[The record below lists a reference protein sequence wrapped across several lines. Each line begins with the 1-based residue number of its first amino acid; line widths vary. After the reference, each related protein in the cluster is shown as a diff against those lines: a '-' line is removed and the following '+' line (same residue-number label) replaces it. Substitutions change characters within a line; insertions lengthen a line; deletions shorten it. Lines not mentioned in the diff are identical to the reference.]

1 MEVQCAVGNYLLCVL
16 SLWCRITTANNR
28 MFAAAAA
35 APAGEAEAMQ
45 GLQLDPTTP
54 DAAGKAGA
62 ALAAPHVDSGATF
75 TAAEQVAAGI
85 MMGGADPTGAAHGT
99 ADMQVD

>member
-1 MEVQCAVGNYLLCVL
+1 
-16 SLWCRITTANNR
+16 

-35 APAGEAEAMQ
+35 APAGETEAMQ
-45 GLQLDPTTP
+45 GLQLQAAATP

-62 ALAAPHVDSGATF
+62 AAAGVDPGATF

-85 MMGGADPTGAAHGT
+85 MMGGAGSTAAGAAP
-99 ADMQVD
+99 MQLG

>member
-1 MEVQCAVGNYLLCVL
+1 
-16 SLWCRITTANNR
+16 
-28 MFAAAAA
+28 
-35 APAGEAEAMQ
+35 MQ
-45 GLQLDPTTP
+45 GLQLDHSTNP

-62 ALAAPHVDSGATF
+62 SLTAAAGAQPVDAGATS

-85 MMGGADPTGAAHGT
+85 MMGGAAQTGGAAAGEA